1 MKNRFTTR
9 YIVIAALFI
18 TILTPMTGANANGAL
33 DNTFG
38 NNDPKNGIYT
48 LAGSVSDGA
57 IFYDLAAQGNKSIIV
72 GSKANDLIVVRLDS
86 SGELD
91 PTFGTAGSFLYDT
104 SSLTS
109 YSAEN
114 VAVDSVSGSIYVLGT
129 KGSFDLFVLKLTSA
143 GALDPDF
150 GVGGVLSIT
159 ATSVDTSY
167 DLTPAKIMLYQDSL
181 YVAAARTKFIG
192 GLYLDK
198 FYVAK
203 INPSSGLKD
212 NTFETPLISLN
223 NEITG
228 TLKGM
233 DISGETIYLVG
244 NFWNAN
250 EEAAILMLSPTT
262 GGVIVGPCAFTPT
275 STKLAD
281 TRANWSIAATDVYV
295 NSGDIFTVGYI
306 FDNLTIRGNNN
317 RAETF
322 IHKFIGGFCSEE
334 SISTTIKIAGSDRN
348 FNNNPDLVRQSD
360 GKYVV
365 LTQYLENTDPVN
377 YPNYWQPTSFLLRYN
392 SELTLD
398 DSFDGD
404 GIYYLY
410 DGPPLQNL
418 KRLLIQDDQKLLI
431 AGGYGDLT
439 HPDPSIS
446 PINGYFVSRHRTA
459 TATSPSAPTIGTA
472 TTASATSATVTF
484 TAPASNGGSAI
495 TSYTATSSPGGLTGT
510 LAGATAGTITITGL
524 TASTAY
530 TFTVTATNSEG
541 TSGASSASNSITT
554 SAIAPE
560 SGGSGPVST
569 AAADELRRQQ
579 DAAAAEKQRKDK
591 ELTETL
597 ALVPV
602 IAGLTQELAG
612 LGDSI
617 LKPKKCVKGKSVKR
631 VSSTAKC
638 PKGFKVKR

>member
-18 TILTPMTGANANGAL
+18 TILAPMTRVHANGAL

-48 LAGSVSDGA
+48 LAGSLNDGA

-72 GSKANDLIVVRLDS
+72 GSKGNDLIVVRLNS

-104 SSLTS
+104 SSPTS

-159 ATSVDTSY
+159 AASVDTSY
-167 DLTPAKIMLYQDSL
+167 ALTPAKIMLYQDSL
-181 YVAAARTKFIG
+181 YVAAARTKFNG
-192 GLYLDK
+192 SVYQDK

-203 INPSSGLKD
+203 INPSSGMKD
-212 NTFETPLISLN
+212 NIYENPLIALN
-223 NEITG
+223 SSITG

-233 DISGETIYLVG
+233 DISGEIIYLVG

-250 EEAAILMLSPTT
+250 EEAAILLLSPTT
-262 GGVIVGPCAFTPT
+262 GGVIAGPCAFTPT
-275 STKLAD
+275 STKLAG

-306 FDNLTIRGNNN
+306 FDNLTIRGDNN

-322 IHKFIGGFCSEE
+322 IHKFIGGVCSAE
-334 SISTTIKIAGSDRN
+334 SISTTNRITGSDRD

-360 GKYVV
+360 GKYIV
-365 LTQYLENTDPVN
+365 LTSYLENTIN
-377 YPNYWQPTSFLLRYN
+377 AFPNYWQPTSFLLRYN
-392 SELTLD
+392 SDLTLD
-398 DSFDGD
+398 NSFDGD

-418 KRLLIQDDQKLLI
+418 KRLLIQDYQKLLI

-446 PINGYFVSRHRTA
+446 PINGYFVSRHR

-510 LAGATAGTITITGL
+510 LAGATAGTITISGL

-541 TSGASSASNSITT
+541 TSTASSASNSITT

-560 SGGSGPVST
+560 SGGPGPVST
-569 AAADELRRQQ
+569 AAGDELRRAQ

-602 IAGLTQELAG
+602 IAGLAQELAG

-617 LKPKKCVKGKSVKR
+617 LKPKKCVKGKTVKR
-631 VSSTAKC
+631 VSSTTKC
-638 PKGFKVKR
+638 PKGFKAKR

>member
-18 TILTPMTGANANGAL
+18 TILAPMTRVHANGAL

-48 LAGSVSDGA
+48 LAGSLNDGA

-72 GSKANDLIVVRLDS
+72 GAKGNDLIVVRLNS
-86 SGELD
+86 NGELD

-109 YSAEN
+109 YSANN
-114 VAVDSVSGSIYVLGT
+114 VAVDSVSGSIYVLGI

-143 GALDPDF
+143 GALDTSF
-150 GVGGVLSIT
+150 GTSGVLTIT
-159 ATSVDTSY
+159 AVSVDTSY
-167 DLTPAKIMLYQDSL
+167 ALTPSKIMLYQDSL
-181 YVAAARTKFIG
+181 YVAAARTKFNG
-192 GLYLDK
+192 SVYQDK

-212 NTFETPLISLN
+212 NAFETPLIALN
-223 NEITG
+223 SSITG

-262 GGVIVGPCAFTPT
+262 GGVIAGPCAFTPT
-275 STKLAD
+275 STKLAG

-306 FDNLTIRGNNN
+306 FDNLTIRGDNN

-322 IHKFIGGFCSEE
+322 IHKFIGGVCSAE
-334 SISTTIKIAGSDRN
+334 SISTTVRITGSDRD
-348 FNNNPDLVRQSD
+348 FNNDPDLVRQSD
-360 GKYVV
+360 GKYIV
-365 LTQYLENTDPVN
+365 LTSYLENTIN
-377 YPNYWQPTSFLLRYN
+377 AFPNYWQPTSFLLRYN

-459 TATSPSAPTIGTA
+459 TSPSAPTIGTA

-510 LAGATAGTITITGL
+510 LAGATAGTITISGL

-541 TSGASSASNSITT
+541 TSTASSASNSITT

-560 SGGSGPVST
+560 SGGPGPVST

-602 IAGLTQELAG
+602 IAGLAQELAG